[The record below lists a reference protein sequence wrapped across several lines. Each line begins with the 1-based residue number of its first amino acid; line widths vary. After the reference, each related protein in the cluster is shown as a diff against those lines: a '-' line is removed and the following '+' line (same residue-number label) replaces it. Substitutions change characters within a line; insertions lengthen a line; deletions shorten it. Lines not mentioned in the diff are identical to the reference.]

1 VSDEL
6 LEQNAALQE
15 AVANGEQEVRA
26 ARKLEASREGY
37 LSVLQRDAH
46 EAQSRNE
53 AQQRRL
59 EALTAENSK
68 YKKEATKLRG
78 EMASARMDTYEK
90 TLIENEL
97 RDAKEAS
104 AAMHEQ
110 IERMHAENAALR
122 DGDGLR
128 RELVGALELLK
139 QARAENDALEHALQ
153 GRLQQGQVQLATAL
167 VGLHEAETD
176 AEDAHVQATRRAA
189 AQATRQRRAA
199 RAEVLA
205 RLWANLRPTAAASAA
220 AWALSTW

>member
-1 VSDEL
+1 MRNIMTEIERKVPRDEWKQRMKRKLTQIELLQRENLRLRQELASSRAAAAGGGGGSSPVKGGALELSPGGAAAVEAAAAASPGGAAAELGGFGSVSEEL

-15 AVANGEQEVRA
+15 AVASAEQEVRA

-97 RDAKEAS
+97 RDAKEES
-104 AAMHEQ
+104 AAM
-110 IERMHAENAALR
+110 
-122 DGDGLR
+122 
-128 RELVGALELLK
+128 REH
-139 QARAENDALEHALQ
+139 Q
-153 GRLQQGQVQLATAL
+153 
-167 VGLHEAETD
+167 
-176 AEDAHVQATRRAA
+176 
-189 AQATRQRRAA
+189 
-199 RAEVLA
+199 
-205 RLWANLRPTAAASAA
+205 P
-220 AWALSTW
+220 

>member
-1 VSDEL
+1 MRNIMTEIERKVPRDEWKQRMKRKLTQIELLQRENLRLRQELASSRAAAAAGGGGSSPVKGGALELSPGGAAAVEAAAAASPGGAAAELGGFGSVSEEL

-15 AVANGEQEVRA
+15 AVASAEQEVRA

-97 RDAKEAS
+97 RDAKEES
-104 AAMHEQ
+104 AAM
-110 IERMHAENAALR
+110 
-122 DGDGLR
+122 
-128 RELVGALELLK
+128 REH
-139 QARAENDALEHALQ
+139 Q
-153 GRLQQGQVQLATAL
+153 
-167 VGLHEAETD
+167 
-176 AEDAHVQATRRAA
+176 
-189 AQATRQRRAA
+189 
-199 RAEVLA
+199 
-205 RLWANLRPTAAASAA
+205 P
-220 AWALSTW
+220 

>member
-1 VSDEL
+1 MRNIMTEIERKVPRDEWKQRMKRKLTQIELLQRENLRLRQELASSRAAAGGGGGGSSPVKGGALELSPGGAAAVEAAAAASPGGAAAELGGFGSVSEEL

-15 AVANGEQEVRA
+15 AVASAEQEVRA

-97 RDAKEAS
+97 RDAKEES
-104 AAMHEQ
+104 AAM
-110 IERMHAENAALR
+110 
-122 DGDGLR
+122 
-128 RELVGALELLK
+128 REH
-139 QARAENDALEHALQ
+139 Q
-153 GRLQQGQVQLATAL
+153 
-167 VGLHEAETD
+167 
-176 AEDAHVQATRRAA
+176 
-189 AQATRQRRAA
+189 
-199 RAEVLA
+199 
-205 RLWANLRPTAAASAA
+205 P
-220 AWALSTW
+220 

>member
-1 VSDEL
+1 MRNIMTEIERKVPRDEWKQRMKRKLTQIELLQRENLRLRQELASSRAAAAGGGGGSSPVKGGALELSPGGAAAVEAAAAAVEAAAAASPGGAAAELGGFGSVSEEL

-15 AVANGEQEVRA
+15 AVASAEQEVRA

-97 RDAKEAS
+97 RDAKEES
-104 AAMHEQ
+104 AAM
-110 IERMHAENAALR
+110 
-122 DGDGLR
+122 
-128 RELVGALELLK
+128 REH
-139 QARAENDALEHALQ
+139 Q
-153 GRLQQGQVQLATAL
+153 
-167 VGLHEAETD
+167 
-176 AEDAHVQATRRAA
+176 
-189 AQATRQRRAA
+189 
-199 RAEVLA
+199 
-205 RLWANLRPTAAASAA
+205 P
-220 AWALSTW
+220 

>member
-1 VSDEL
+1 MRNIMTEIERKVPRDEWKQRMKRKLTQIELLQRENLRLRQELASSRAAAAAAGGGSSPVKGGALEPPPGGAAAVEAAAAASPGGAAAELGGFGSVSEEL

-15 AVANGEQEVRA
+15 AVASAEQEVRA

-97 RDAKEAS
+97 RDAKEES
-104 AAMHEQ
+104 AAM
-110 IERMHAENAALR
+110 
-122 DGDGLR
+122 
-128 RELVGALELLK
+128 REH
-139 QARAENDALEHALQ
+139 Q
-153 GRLQQGQVQLATAL
+153 
-167 VGLHEAETD
+167 
-176 AEDAHVQATRRAA
+176 
-189 AQATRQRRAA
+189 
-199 RAEVLA
+199 
-205 RLWANLRPTAAASAA
+205 P
-220 AWALSTW
+220 

>member
-1 VSDEL
+1 MRNIMTEIERKVPRDEWKQRMKRKLTQIELLQRENLRLRQELASSRAAGGGGGGGGSSPVKGGALELSPGGAAAVEAAAAASPGGAAAELGGFGSVSEEL

-15 AVANGEQEVRA
+15 AVASAEQEVRA

-97 RDAKEAS
+97 RDAKEES
-104 AAMHEQ
+104 AAM
-110 IERMHAENAALR
+110 
-122 DGDGLR
+122 
-128 RELVGALELLK
+128 REH
-139 QARAENDALEHALQ
+139 Q
-153 GRLQQGQVQLATAL
+153 
-167 VGLHEAETD
+167 
-176 AEDAHVQATRRAA
+176 
-189 AQATRQRRAA
+189 
-199 RAEVLA
+199 
-205 RLWANLRPTAAASAA
+205 P
-220 AWALSTW
+220 

>member
-1 VSDEL
+1 MTEIERKVPRDEWKQRMKRKLTQIELLQRENLRLRQELASSRAAAGGGGGGSSPVKGGALELSPGGAAAVEAAAAASPGGAAAELGGFGSVSEEL

-15 AVANGEQEVRA
+15 AVASAEQEVRA

-97 RDAKEAS
+97 RDAKEES
-104 AAMHEQ
+104 AAM
-110 IERMHAENAALR
+110 
-122 DGDGLR
+122 
-128 RELVGALELLK
+128 REH
-139 QARAENDALEHALQ
+139 Q
-153 GRLQQGQVQLATAL
+153 
-167 VGLHEAETD
+167 
-176 AEDAHVQATRRAA
+176 
-189 AQATRQRRAA
+189 
-199 RAEVLA
+199 
-205 RLWANLRPTAAASAA
+205 P
-220 AWALSTW
+220 